1 MKQIFNFFFL
11 LLFISINAQQNN
23 LKQFSTIDTLD
34 FNYNILEF
42 KTPLNLLQCKNCVSE
57 NPEIDLLE
65 INQDKNLIFNFIEL
79 IQFNFIAFDIIV
91 DQNGLIKQV
100 SYNKNFNSNFFKDKN
115 DKQLNE
121 LLDKLIN
128 KKFIKKGINS
138 DFYLKTTISFT
149 IENNTIIL
157 NPITHK

>member
-57 NPEIDLLE
+57 NPEIDLREL
-65 INQDKNLIFNFIEL
+65 NSDHDLIQLFKEL
-79 IQFNFIAFDIIV
+79 IDGNSIAFDIVI
-91 DQNGLIKQV
+91 DSKGGIIEFNPNYTF
-100 SYNKNFNSNFFKDKN
+100 SYLTMVISDEKFKKLSSKILNKKIISISNFRN
-115 DKQLNE
+115 N
-121 LLDKLIN
+121 
-128 KKFIKKGINS
+128 
-138 DFYLKTTISFT
+138 FYKTTLSFT
-149 IENNTIIL
+149 LIDNQIYL
-157 NPITHK
+157 NPILH